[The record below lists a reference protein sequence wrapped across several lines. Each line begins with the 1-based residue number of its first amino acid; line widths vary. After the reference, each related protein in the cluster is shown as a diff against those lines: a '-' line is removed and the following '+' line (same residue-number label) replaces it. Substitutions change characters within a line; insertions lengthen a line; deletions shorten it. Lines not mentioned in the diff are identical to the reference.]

1 MEWTDALA
9 TGHSAIDA
17 QHRELL
23 RCLNELETATA
34 EQRTLLAVY
43 SITRLKHYV
52 RDHFATEE
60 AVMLECDFPKL
71 KEHILEHENF
81 RAKMLDLQ
89 SKSIHLDVSTEMVEF
104 LRNWLVGHIC
114 SSDRE
119 YVPYIKK

>member
-9 TGHSAIDA
+9 TGHSAIDD

-52 RDHFATEE
+52 SDHFATEE
-60 AVMLECDFPKL
+60 AIMVECDFPKL
-71 KEHILEHENF
+71 QEHIREHENF
-81 RAKMLDLQ
+81 RSKMLELQ
-89 SKSIHLDVSTEMVEF
+89 SKSIVLDVSTDMVEF
-104 LRNWLVGHIC
+104 LRNWMVGHIR

-119 YVPYIKK
+119 YIPYLKK